1 MKLLVLVINK
11 EEYLEPVL
19 ELFVEMGIRGATILD
34 SVGMGRVLAHDIPI
48 FAGLRDLIPESRPFN
63 KTILTVIE
71 DELVEPLVRAIEDVV
86 GDLNKPGTGVAFT
99 VPVDFVKGLAKP
111 LG

>member
-63 KTILTVIE
+63 KTILTLVE
-71 DELVEPLVRAIEDVV
+71 DNLVEPLIDAVEDVV
-86 GDLNKPGTGVAFT
+86 GEFTRPGTGIAF
-99 VPVDFVKGLAKP
+99 VLPVEYVRGLAEP